1 MNDSCLLLDLNLG
14 GGGIGLPYFSFTCY
28 WYMVDG
34 EERALEFATV
44 EDVSADA
51 AYVIKQVTICIAW

>member
-1 MNDSCLLLDLNLG
+1 MVAHSICQD
-14 GGGIGLPYFSFTCY
+14 GIGFPYLSLCCY
-28 WYMVDG
+28 WYIVEG

-51 AYVIKQVTICIAW
+51 AYVIKQVSLHVNMYVHV